1 MRLWDGDLAAAQAD
15 FGQVLRESPAPL
27 DPIGAAEV
35 LWYLAETAL
44 WDGRLPDG
52 RTAVADGLTML
63 ADTEE
68 FYWITRLCRTGLA
81 VEAAAV
87 EQTRGRR
94 SGAGYQAA
102 RERAAGL
109 LDRIRSVNSAP
120 DAVLTPTLAASV
132 LTAEA
137 EWSRVDGPSDPE
149 RWASSAEAWEALSH
163 PWPSAYARWR
173 QAEALLAARAPR
185 GAARA
190 ALTQAWTLASTHGT
204 ALLVTEIQALAR
216 RARIELSPPGQAAAG
231 KDDRPGRRTGDELG
245 LTSRERD
252 VLALLAE
259 GRTDRQIAEALF
271 ISPRTVAMHVSSILT
286 KLGVPNRGGAA
297 AVAHRLQISR

>member
-1 MRLWDGDLAAAQAD
+1 MLCG
-15 FGQVLRESPAPL
+15 
-27 DPIGAAEV
+27 
-35 LWYLAETAL
+35 LAETAL

-52 RTAVADGLTML
+52 RAAVADGLAAL
-63 ADTEE
+63 AGTEE
-68 FYWITRLCRTGLA
+68 PYWITRLCGTGLA
-81 VEAAAV
+81 VEAAAAG
-87 EQTRGRR
+87 QGRGGR
-94 SGAGYQAA
+94 SGAEYQAV
-102 RERAAGL
+102 RDRAAGL
-109 LDRIRSVNSAP
+109 LDRIRSVSSAP
-120 DAVLTPTLAASV
+120 DVVLTPTLAASV

-137 EWSRVDGPSDPE
+137 EWSRVDGASDPE

-190 ALTQAWTLASTHGT
+190 ALTRAWTLASAHG
-204 ALLVTEIQALAR
+204 ASLLVAEIQALAR
-216 RARIELSPPGQAAAG
+216 RARIELPPAGQAAAG
-231 KDDRPGRRTGDELG
+231 QDDRPGRRTGDELG
-245 LTSRERD
+245 LTQRERD

-271 ISPRTVAMHVSSILT
+271 ISPRTVAMHVSSILA

-297 AVAHRLQISR
+297 AVAHRHRLSG